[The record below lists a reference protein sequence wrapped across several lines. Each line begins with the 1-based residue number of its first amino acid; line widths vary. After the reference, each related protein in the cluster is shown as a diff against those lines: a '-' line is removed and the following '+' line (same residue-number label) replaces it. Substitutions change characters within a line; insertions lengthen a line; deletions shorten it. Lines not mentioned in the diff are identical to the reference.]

1 MRVRGERDE
10 RACSYRIDVVVLP
23 FGDGSVPS
31 QEVVSNLN
39 HRFLLRRQVRLRVP
53 GSLSIRIEPLGYA
66 SGILVILLRARCGEE
81 KRQEN
86 RRERGRVE
94 SSTHRRGD
102 LRTGCSKQ
110 KYTKVMNNALACL
123 SKKKLFPL
131 FYLPLLP
138 GAWPRAMGPRCPQT
152 LLPVP
157 VYVSPTPTPQLIL
170 VDVWVAE
177 VDKRR
182 CNQVVRARTHRKA
195 PRCAPPTT
203 RRSDIASVSPAPS
216 FEPDTLVSAPLAALT
231 PCAAQGHLRGA
242 PPDGHAARQARAPCR
257 RR

>member
-1 MRVRGERDE
+1 MPGVVSGQRDMLGDVVGSARNVRVRGERDE

-94 SSTHRRGD
+94 SSTHRGGD

-110 KYTKVMNNALACL
+110 KYTKVMNDSVGVLVREKAFSSVFFATP
-123 SKKKLFPL
+123 SGRVAAGHGAPL
-131 FYLPLLP
+131 PP
-138 GAWPRAMGPRCPQT
+138 DPSAGAGVRVPDTDTSADPRRRVGRGGGQAPMQPSGTRPYAQKSAAMRTADDAPVGHRERLPRAF
-152 LLPVP
+152 
-157 VYVSPTPTPQLIL
+157 
-170 VDVWVAE
+170 
-177 VDKRR
+177 
-182 CNQVVRARTHRKA
+182 VRA
-195 PRCAPPTT
+195 
-203 RRSDIASVSPAPS
+203 
-216 FEPDTLVSAPLAALT
+216 
-231 PCAAQGHLRGA
+231 
-242 PPDGHAARQARAPCR
+242 
-257 RR
+257 